1 MAARKSKATT
11 KKKTAAKKPPA
22 LTLRD
27 PVNQKKAEL
36 SDDQAVRTLLVS
48 IMNRIGPAGVWKT
61 HLPKDSTERVVAQIM
76 RKCDGVSPAIETV
89 KKASTLAAIFEGTE
103 LEEDLKKVPTATK
116 RTEKLIGVIGE
127 KGFALLL
134 EDTTEAFTKLYPEY
148 RTSIEKAEGE
158 ETKTATINVVFHPET
173 EASDAHFSVE
183 ASTKISTR
191 KITRTAKVRKQKD
204 GFQLELFKPPAS

>member
-1 MAARKSKATT
+1 MATRKKTTT
-11 KKKTAAKKPPA
+11 KKKTPAKRPPA

-27 PVNQKKAEL
+27 PVSQKKAEL

-48 IMNRIGPAGVWKT
+48 IINRIGPAGVWKT

-89 KKASTLAAIFEGTE
+89 KKAATLAAIFEGTE
-103 LEEDLKKVPTATK
+103 LEEDLKKVPAATK
-116 RTEKLIGVIGE
+116 RTEKLVGVIGE

-134 EDTTEAFTKLYPEY
+134 EDATQAFTDLYPEF
-148 RTSIEKAEGE
+148 RRSIEKAQGE
-158 ETKTATINVVFHPET
+158 ETKTATVVVVFHPET
-173 EASDAHFSVE
+173 EAADAHFSVD
-183 ASTKISTR
+183 ASTKISTK

-204 GFQLELFKPPAS
+204 GYQLELFKPPAS